1 MDKKSKI
8 NNLRKKL
15 KNKEASIGSWIQISN
30 ASIAEI
36 MASAGYD
43 WIAVDLEHGNISSD
57 NLPNLFRSLELG
69 GTLPFARLSSADKV
83 ESKKVLDAG
92 AAGIIIPNILSS
104 LQLTEIIKYSMWPP
118 SGKRGVGFSRAN
130 LYGKNFNEY
139 LDFAQSPMIIAMIE
153 DYEAIQYLDEIL
165 KVKGLDAIFIGPYDL
180 SASMNLTG
188 EFENKQF
195 IDCLNDIKT
204 KCLKYK
210 IPIGIHVVN
219 PDIKLLE
226 MKISEGFQ
234 FIAYSIDT
242 VFLNKSCINPIIN

>member
-8 NNLRKKL
+8 QNLRNKL

-36 MASAGYD
+36 MGSAGYD
-43 WIAVDLEHGNISSD
+43 WIAVDLEHGNISSE

-69 GTLPFARLSSADKV
+69 GTLPFARLSSVDKV

-92 AAGIIIPNILSS
+92 AAGIIIPNILSP
-104 LQLTEIIKYSMWPP
+104 LQLTEIIRYSMWPP

-139 LDFAQSPMIIAMIE
+139 LDFAQTPVIIAMIE

-195 IDCLNDIKT
+195 IDCVDDIKT
-204 KCLKYK
+204 KCLIYK